1 MAAAAHVS
9 VNVYGLA
16 FGSVPFQ
23 NKDGNA
29 AFDNTKIFPHSGVVS
44 IPTDQVLYHPL
55 YNGYQVTNLTGSF
68 YVYSVIEVLPTGLA
82 NAGHATKYLSDQSVA
97 TLASSA
103 G

>member
-23 NKDGNA
+23 NKSGNT
-29 AFDNTKIFPHSGVVS
+29 AFEDLRVFPRSGVVS

-55 YNGYQVTNLTGSF
+55 YNGYQVKNLTGTF
-68 YVYSVIEVLPTGLA
+68 YVYSVIEVLPTGL
-82 NAGHATKYLSDQSVA
+82 NVHPTKYVSDQSVA
-97 TLASSA
+97 TLATSA

>member
-9 VNVYGLA
+9 INVYGLA

-23 NKDGNA
+23 NKDGNT
-29 AFDNTKIFPHSGVVS
+29 AFDNTKIFPRSGVVS

-55 YNGYQVTNLTGSF
+55 YNGYQVKNLTGTF
-68 YVYSVIEVLPTGLA
+68 YVYSVIEVLPTGL
-82 NAGHATKYLSDQSVA
+82 NVHPDKYLSDQSVA
-97 TLASSA
+97 TLATSA